1 MSEQPTAHVLNV
13 ADVEETAYDGNRY
26 YNTRHK
32 QLTPRGARL
41 GVGLNRVAPGHTAC
55 PFHSHQLEH
64 EVFFVT
70 AGRGVL
76 RYGEELRV
84 LVPGD
89 CVYCPAGTGIAHQLA
104 NPFDEDFV
112 YFAIGTNDPNEVCVY
127 PDNGKV
133 MVRALKT
140 VGTLEKLPYLSG
152 EPATPKIFELFSG
165 MDGVDS
171 SD

>member
-13 ADVEETAYDGNRY
+13 ADVEETTYDGNRY
-26 YNTRHK
+26 FSARVK
-32 QLTPRGARL
+32 RLTPPHAGL
-41 GVGLNRVAPGHTAC
+41 GVRVNRVAPGQTAC

-64 EVFFVT
+64 EVFIVT

-76 RYGEELRV
+76 RYGEELRE
-84 LVPGD
+84 LDPGD
-89 CVYCPAGTGIAHQLA
+89 CVYCPAGTGVAHQLA

-112 YFAIGTNDPNEVCVY
+112 YFSIGTHDPNEVCVY
-127 PDNGKV
+127 PDNGKI
-133 MVRALKT
+133 MVRALKA
-140 VGTLEKLPYLSG
+140 VGALEKLPYLAG